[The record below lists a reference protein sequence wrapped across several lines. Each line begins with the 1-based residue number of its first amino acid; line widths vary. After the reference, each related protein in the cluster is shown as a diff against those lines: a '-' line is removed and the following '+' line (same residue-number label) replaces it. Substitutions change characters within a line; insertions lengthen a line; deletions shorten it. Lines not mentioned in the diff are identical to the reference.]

1 MFLKLLSRPFNA
13 LPRCVSAP
21 QFPSIYPSIPSITS
35 TSNSLQNIIIK
46 RFAAA
51 GGSPFMP
58 KRRKFKKAQKGRVTV
73 ALGTSHR
80 GGELAFG
87 DYGVRSLEPH
97 RLTARQLDS
106 VRNTIR
112 RVLKPTKGL
121 KMYMRVFP
129 DIPVT
134 SKGTEVRMG
143 KGKGAVEYWA
153 TRVRPG
159 KILFEFKADL
169 GLTEELAKEAVKAG
183 QYKLPIRS
191 EFVVK
196 EPLQP
201 PELAPP
207 PETELLQEPVIRTHS
222 KRKPRLPSFVRKYN
236 LPVPTSLK
244 EKGYS
249 SETLLP
255 DPRTT
260 AHTQ

>member
-1 MFLKLLSRPFNA
+1 MM
-13 LPRCVSAP
+13 
-21 QFPSIYPSIPSITS
+21 
-35 TSNSLQNIIIK
+35 IK

-58 KRRKFKKAQKGRVTV
+58 KRRKYKKAQKGRVSV
-73 ALGTSHR
+73 SLGGSNR
-80 GGELAFG
+80 GTELAFG

-121 KMYMRVFP
+121 KMFMRVFP

-134 SKGTEVRMG
+134 AKGAEVRMG
-143 KGKGAVEYWA
+143 KGKGAIEYWA

-159 KILFEFKADL
+159 RILFEFKADI
-169 GLTEELAKEAVKAG
+169 GMTEELAREAVKAG

-191 EFVVK
+191 EFVTK
-196 EPLQP
+196 PPLRA
-201 PELAPP
+201 PEIAPP
-207 PETELLQEPVIRTHS
+207 AGTQLLQEPVNRTHNQ
-222 KRKPRLPSFVRKYN
+222 RKQRLPTFVRKFN
-236 LPVPTSLK
+236 LPVPASLK

-249 SETLLP
+249 VEALLP

-260 AHTQ
+260 MHTS